1 MKKFYETAEVTVFLF
16 ERPDVI
22 VASAA
27 EDTTTVATTA
37 DSDETEIL

>member
-1 MKKFYETAEVTVFLF
+1 MKNTYETAEVTVFLF

-27 EDTTTVATTA
+27 DTTVPISTA